1 MKQDLL
7 ELIEKLNENEIAYLY
22 EFVSKLFLNS

>member
-7 ELIEKLNENEIAYLY
+7 ELIEKLSESELVYLY
-22 EFVSKLFLNS
+22 EFANKLFS

>member
-7 ELIEKLNENEIAYLY
+7 ELIEKLSESEIEYLF
-22 EFVSKLFLNS
+22 ELINKLFM

>member
-22 EFVSKLFLNS
+22 EFVSKLFF